1 MEEKIDLG
9 EIREELEEMRA
20 ELDMQIEEEKE
31 NVRAESANPDRTE
44 LAHSYDFGQRK
55 SALLDRL
62 EEQHN
67 LVDEALQRLDEGTY
81 GQCTN
86 CGQEI
91 APGRLKAMPQASL
104 CIECQERMERR

>member
-1 MEEKIDLG
+1 MKENIDLG
-9 EIREELEEMRA
+9 EIRRELEELRA
-20 ELDMQIEEEKE
+20 DLDMQIEEERE
-31 NVRAESANPDRTE
+31 NVRAESANPDRTD

-62 EEQHN
+62 EGQHN
-67 LVDEALQRLDEGTY
+67 LVEEALQRLEEGTY
-81 GQCTN
+81 GKCTN

-104 CIECQERMERR
+104 CIECQEALERR

>member
-1 MEEKIDLG
+1 MKEDIDLG
-9 EIREELEEMRA
+9 EIRLALEELRDD
-20 ELDMQIEEEKE
+20 LDIQIEEETE

-44 LAHSYDFGQRK
+44 LAHSYDFGQRQ

-62 EEQHN
+62 EAQRD
-67 LVDEALQRLDEGTY
+67 LVDEALQRLDDGTY

-104 CIECQERMERR
+104 CIECQEALERR

>member
-1 MEEKIDLG
+1 MEEQIDLG
-9 EIREELEEMRA
+9 EIRKELEEMRA
-20 ELDMQIEEEKE
+20 DLDMQIEEEKE

-62 EEQHN
+62 EGQRN
-67 LVDEALQRLDEGTY
+67 QVDQALQRLDDGTY

-86 CGQEI
+86 CGQQI

>member
-1 MEEKIDLG
+1 MEEKLDLG
-9 EIREELEEMRA
+9 EIREELNAMRA
-20 ELDMQIEEEKE
+20 DLETQIEEERE
-31 NVRAESANPDRTE
+31 NVRAESANPDRTD

-62 EEQHN
+62 EEQLDHVN
-67 LVDEALQRLDEGTY
+67 DALGRLDDGTY

-86 CGQEI
+86 CGKEI

-104 CIECQERMERR
+104 CIECQERLERR

>member
-1 MEEKIDLG
+1 MEEQIDLG
-9 EIREELEEMRA
+9 EIRKELEEMRA
-20 ELDMQIEEEKE
+20 DLDMQIEEEKE

-62 EEQHN
+62 EGQRN
-67 LVDEALQRLDEGTY
+67 QVDQALQRLDDGTY

>member
-9 EIREELEEMRA
+9 EIRKELEEMRA
-20 ELDMQIEEEKE
+20 DLDMQIEEEKE

-62 EEQHN
+62 EGQRN
-67 LVDEALQRLDEGTY
+67 QVDQALQRLDDGTY